1 MILITI
7 KIITTELV
15 VIFNIQEKMAITKI
29 NYKNNILFPYVMDK
43 WKHLIKNKM
52 SMILLG
58 RYFWATSNQI
68 WVDPVN
74 PLPSK
79 MFIRM
84 PTIHILPISNIIL
97 ARCNNKIIKYAVK
110 ISNVVLMFYFQLK
123 RVSAKLRI
131 LYPWSI
137 IFIENTTYHYNLQ

>member
-1 MILITI
+1 M
-7 KIITTELV
+7 V
-15 VIFNIQEKMAITKI
+15 VIFYIQ
-29 NYKNNILFPYVMDK
+29 NNDYGYYKNKLKKTFFCLHTPLMNGK
-43 WKHLIKNKM
+43 QLIKYNL
-52 SMILLG
+52 SMLLLG
-58 RYFWATSNQI
+58 RYFCATSNHI

-84 PTIHILPISNIIL
+84 PIIHILPISNIIL

-137 IFIENTTYHYNLQ
+137 IFIENTTYY